1 MLPKNEVLLDPNDF
15 GTIIFITS
23 LDMLKNLDLYGCLV
37 MELLLIPDDLQSD
50 FRLVLMIHTFM
61 NLSK

>member
-15 GTIIFITS
+15 GAIIFITS

-37 MELLLIPDDLQSD
+37 MELLLISDDLQSD
-50 FRLVLMIHTFM
+50 FRLVLMIHAFM